1 MVGFESL
8 NPLMSL
14 ARVWGFIIPA
24 HFHRPERIQASAQGQ
39 ERSYIIAALQMGKLR
54 VGEIQSLLQGH
65 RPSKWQ
71 VF

>member
-1 MVGFESL
+1 MVGFERL

-14 ARVWGFIIPA
+14 ARVWSFIISA
-24 HFHRPERIQASAQGQ
+24 HFHRPECLQASAQGQ
-39 ERSYIIAALQMGKLR
+39 ERSYIIATLQMEKLR

-65 RPSKWQ
+65 RNSKWQ